1 MTPRI
6 HLSIVQPLG
15 YIHSLGF
22 LDQARFARY
31 QFRQWGAEVT
41 LGKNRLREDAINIIF
56 GAHLGFSA
64 QLKERF
70 TCVFFNL
77 EQLGEG
83 GATVDPAYIDLLRSS
98 AVIDYDVRNL
108 AAYGCQEGDVPV
120 VSFEYAPYLNGTP
133 ALPIENRPIDLL
145 FFGSVNE
152 RRQAIFK
159 RIEACGWKVSSFDH
173 PLYGDE
179 RDHFIR
185 QSKAVFNC
193 HFYESSRFEQA
204 RAFHTLS
211 LGTPVISERTDRTTP
226 PPAYEAAVS
235 WLNDNKLEEFFSHE
249 FMTPQ
254 WLNRVNLQLQAFA
267 TNDPSAVWQIAHS
280 YCQAIWNMDGQ
291 QKANKIWRP
300 HQMNIGS
307 GQEYKSNWLNVDSNE
322 KTQPDLVLDLLNDV
336 FLPIQ
341 TRTLGGG
348 HLILEESTLSVIH
361 VNNAF
366 DNYSNLPCLMNK
378 FLLLLKP
385 EGMLELKVNY
395 LINNTKEKIIKF
407 FDNYTNQF
415 WSFRRIDSRFQII
428 DSYFTNNTMEK
439 CEESNAVFLCLRM
452 KRIETTP
459 WEKTIS
465 RSMTMDFGGINS
477 DEDDNFQKLP
487 NNQSN
492 AIENIS
498 ARIL

>member
-1 MTPRI
+1 MTQRI
-6 HLSIVQPLG
+6 HLSIVQPPG
-15 YIHSLGF
+15 YVHSLGF

-83 GATVDPAYIDLLRSS
+83 GASVDPAYIDLLRSS

-133 ALPIENRPIDLL
+133 TLPIENRPIDLL

-235 WLNDNKLEEFFSHE
+235 WVSDKDLETFFASE
-249 FMTPQ
+249 FMTPN
-254 WLNRVNLQLQAFA
+254 WLARAQQQLQVFSQNAPVQSWETTHTYCQALWRMDGDAKAAQIWRPARMNLGSGHDYKPGLLNVDFSTHGHPDLQLDFNQAITFPLSATTLSGARVVLEASSMDTIFA
-267 TNDPSAVWQIAHS
+267 NQVMARGPNVSHLISNLFHLLQENGRIELEIIAPEPVRYPVPTTEASAHGLDMLRPFTVCFWEMGWFHHRFEIEDVRPVDPSARTSQSAGAVRVRMKKVATTLREKTAARVMMADFSVVPHD
-280 YCQAIWNMDGQ
+280 MDG
-291 QKANKIWRP
+291 
-300 HQMNIGS
+300 S
-307 GQEYKSNWLNVDSNE
+307 L
-322 KTQPDLVLDLLNDV
+322 
-336 FLPIQ
+336 
-341 TRTLGGG
+341 
-348 HLILEESTLSVIH
+348 
-361 VNNAF
+361 
-366 DNYSNLPCLMNK
+366 
-378 FLLLLKP
+378 
-385 EGMLELKVNY
+385 
-395 LINNTKEKIIKF
+395 
-407 FDNYTNQF
+407 
-415 WSFRRIDSRFQII
+415 
-428 DSYFTNNTMEK
+428 
-439 CEESNAVFLCLRM
+439 
-452 KRIETTP
+452 
-459 WEKTIS
+459 TI
-465 RSMTMDFGGINS
+465 
-477 DEDDNFQKLP
+477 
-487 NNQSN
+487 
-492 AIENIS
+492 
-498 ARIL
+498 